1 MRYLLLLLL
10 IPVAVALTIDVSPQT
25 VSLDANPGESRVLFF
40 KAAYDSPASG
50 KLASSTPWIVFPGE
64 IHGNGEFS
72 AILTVPKEAEPGSY
86 EFSIWVETSYS
97 GTVKSSG
104 SNVFVKVLGKEKREI
119 VITDVVIERRG
130 ELEFV
135 YARLLNNGTIT
146 TNVSVTGTGSIEAS
160 KTATIPPATEVVV
173 PMYMG
178 KLKNGGDIVVI
189 AQWEGGKTYREAAF
203 EVPELI
209 PKSENGN
216 LWIGLISVILLF
228 MITRFR

>member
-10 IPVAVALTIDVSPQT
+10 IPVAVALTIDVSPKT
-25 VSLDANPGESRVLFF
+25 VSLEANPGESKVLFF
-40 KAAYDSPASG
+40 KAAYDLPDSG
-50 KLASSTPWIVFPGE
+50 NPTSSTPWIVFPGE
-64 IHGNGEFS
+64 MHGNGEFS

-86 EFSIWVETSYS
+86 QFSVWVEPSYR

-104 SNVFVKVLGKEKREI
+104 SKILVKVLGKENREI

-146 TNVSVTGTGSIEAS
+146 TNVSVTGTGAIEAS
-160 KTATIPPATEVVV
+160 KAATIPPATEVAV
-173 PMYMG
+173 PIYLG

-209 PKSENGN
+209 PKPENGN
-216 LWIGLISVILLF
+216 FWIGLISVILLF
-228 MITRFR
+228 IITRFR